1 MGAAT
6 LFRFDPQFY
15 RGVPQE
21 LLVPERLC
29 ELGPGKPNRAVRA
42 ALESL
47 DAQAL
52 ADGRT
57 MNDADMASCCI
68 SGLWLLHD
76 YLDQSHTISQNIDTT
91 TGSFWHGIMHR
102 REPDYSNA
110 KYWFRRV
117 GRHEVFPALAAEV
130 KDQAADTAEAR
141 IAESWAG
148 HGGWDAAAFVDSC
161 EKESG
166 ERTPAELYCR
176 RVAQLE
182 WKVLFDFSYRRAF
195 AE

>member
-1 MGAAT
+1 M
-6 LFRFDPQFY
+6 FRFDPKSY

-29 ELGPGKPNRAVRA
+29 ELGPGKPNKAARA

-47 DAQAL
+47 DAPAL

-57 MNDADMASCCI
+57 VADADMAACCI

-76 YLDQSHTISQNIDTT
+76 YLDQSHTISQNVDTAS
-91 TGSFWHGIMHR
+91 GSYWHGIMHR

-117 GRHEVFPALAAEV
+117 GRHEVFPVLAENV
-130 KDQAADTAEAR
+130 KELVQDSGDER
-141 IAESWAG
+141 IANGWVG
-148 HGGWDAAAFVDSC
+148 RGGWDAAAFVDSC
-161 EKESG
+161 ERKNGSG
-166 ERTPAELYCR
+166 MPAELYCR

-182 WKVLFDFSYRRAF
+182 WKLLFDDCYRSAF
-195 AE
+195 AG

>member
-29 ELGPGKPNRAVRA
+29 ELGPGKPNKA
-42 ALESL
+42 ARKALDSL
-47 DAQAL
+47 DARAL

-57 MNDADMASCCI
+57 VKDADMAACCI

-76 YLDQSHTISQNIDTT
+76 YLDQSHKINQNIETT
-91 TGSFWHGIMHR
+91 TGSYWHGIMHR

-117 GRHEVFPALAAEV
+117 GRHEVFPVLAAEV
-130 KDQAADTAEAR
+130 KEQAQDSAEAR
-141 IAESWAG
+141 IAESWVG
-148 HGGWDAAAFVDSC
+148 SGSWDAAAFVDSC
-161 EKESG
+161 ENARG
-166 ERTPAELYCR
+166 CGTAGELYCR
-176 RVAQLE
+176 RVARLE
-182 WKVLFDFSYRRAF
+182 WKILFDYCYREAF
-195 AE
+195 AG